1 MERGA
6 AKAGILTPVSWLGA
20 LAAGHAN
27 RLERGWLAQQAR
39 EPRPGR
45 EGGSNRDGGASYPTA
60 GQTWAALS
68 LSTAID
74 SYPSG
79 LPRQI
84 GVELCAVIKP
94 HRPCLCADARRAGRS
109 DRLPAARGRPQ
120 PPGLAL
126 HGALRMIFHLS
137 DLVHG
142 NAITRM

>member
-1 MERGA
+1 MPIASSEDGLHNWRESRG
-6 AKAGILTPVSWLGA
+6 
-20 LAAGHAN
+20 
-27 RLERGWLAQQAR
+27 RG
-39 EPRPGR
+39 ENR

-126 HGALRMIFHLS
+126 HGVLRMIFHLS